1 MTKTYLVRW
10 EIEVEA
16 ASPYDAAVHA
26 FEIQQD
32 IDTTATFFD
41 VDDHENSETFKID
54 VRAAPPQEQ
63 PPGCV

>member
-10 EIEVEA
+10 EIEVDAE
-16 ASPYDAAVHA
+16 SPYSAAVQA

-32 IDTTATFFD
+32 IDTTATLFEVCD
-41 VDDHENSETFKID
+41 LDLIEKRTIN
-54 VRAAPPQEQ
+54 VRTPPERQ

>member
-10 EIEVEA
+10 EIEVDAE
-16 ASPYDAAVHA
+16 SPYSAAVQA

-41 VDDHENSETFKID
+41 VDDHENSETFKIN
-54 VRAAPPQEQ
+54 VRTPPERQ